1 MREGFRHAISTGIFL
16 VGLSIAIAPRL
27 SAQGYTLDSAALGT
41 GTRANPNARHNQPFV
56 TIPTTGRTVSV
67 QSLRLNV
74 SGAGAGCAT
83 DRLLDYWSP
92 GGAPIGVTMDFS
104 HDPMALPAHP
114 TRTVVINVNS
124 NAVPMS
130 RKWTIF
136 VARGSCGGS
145 NQQATMTLHLVKAH

>member
-1 MREGFRHAISTGIFL
+1 MRKGFRHAISTCML
-16 VGLSIAIAPRL
+16 LAGLAIALAPRL

-41 GTRANPNARHNQPFV
+41 STNANPNARHNQPFV
-56 TIPTTGRTVSV
+56 TIPKAGRAVSV

-74 SGAGAGCAT
+74 SGAGKGCTT
-83 DRLLDYWSP
+83 DRLLDYWTP
-92 GGAPIGVTMDFS
+92 AGTPAGVTMDWS
-104 HDPMALPAHP
+104 HDPMALPSIP

-124 NAVPMS
+124 NAVPTS

-145 NQQATMTLHLVKAH
+145 NQQATMTLHLVKAP